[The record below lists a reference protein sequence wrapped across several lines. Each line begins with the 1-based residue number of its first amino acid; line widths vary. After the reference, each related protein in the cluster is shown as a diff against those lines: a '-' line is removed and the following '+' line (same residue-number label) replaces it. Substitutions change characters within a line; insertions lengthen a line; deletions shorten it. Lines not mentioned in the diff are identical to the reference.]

1 MESVEILGE
10 VLELPGIKH
19 ALSEVSGGGARP
31 LRVVGRGGT
40 VLAAEGEM
48 SGGAVARCALSL
60 DGEEVGNVEVS
71 AGGSG
76 PDGDADAA
84 ARIAAACIESRLD
97 AEAQLES
104 FTREIVERYEE
115 INLLYDLTSELG
127 GLFDESAIA
136 RHVMDTIAQI
146 VDVDTAAILL
156 YNDEA
161 GRFATAALGGAAP
174 IIDGYF
180 VGPGDRG
187 LLGRLAMKRV
197 AILANADG
205 ELPAEVVEE
214 EKFLPTSGILAVPI
228 LHLAGTKDE
237 VLVGVA
243 ILCGKATGI
252 FDTGDEKLMGAICS
266 QAASAIYRARMVNE
280 LKESSLM
287 RRDMELAQQIQSTM
301 LPEEAPEVPG
311 AEIAGHCDTA
321 VNVGGDYFDY
331 IINNEGAV
339 SILLGDVT
347 GHSLGAAL
355 MMTAA
360 RATLRS
366 IVSGAGGPAEVIRRT
381 NTLLYGD
388 LDRAELMISL
398 FAGHYVPATRKLL
411 YASAGHNPPL
421 VVRRNGGEV
430 ERLDPTGIILGVVPD
445 ADYDVKYL
453 NLEPGDVVFFYT
465 DGVTEAMDGERR
477 QFGEERLVNVL
488 RENVDRPAEEIIRA
502 VSRAV
507 QAWMGYGKP
516 TDDIT
521 SVVLR
526 VLE

>member
-1 MESVEILGE
+1 
-10 VLELPGIKH
+10 
-19 ALSEVSGGGARP
+19 
-31 LRVVGRGGT
+31 
-40 VLAAEGEM
+40 
-48 SGGAVARCALSL
+48 VAKK
-60 DGEEVGNVEVS
+60 
-71 AGGSG
+71 
-76 PDGDADAA
+76 
-84 ARIAAACIESRLD
+84 
-97 AEAQLES
+97 
-104 FTREIVERYEE
+104 RE
-115 INLLYDLTSELG
+115 
-127 GLFDESAIA
+127 
-136 RHVMDTIAQI
+136 
-146 VDVDTAAILL
+146 
-156 YNDEA
+156 
-161 GRFATAALGGAAP
+161 
-174 IIDGYF
+174 
-180 VGPGDRG
+180 
-187 LLGRLAMKRV
+187 
-197 AILANADG
+197 AILANAEG
-205 ELPAEVVEE
+205 ELPADVVKE
-214 EKFLPTSGILAVPI
+214 EKFLPTSGVLAVPMM
-228 LHLAGTKDE
+228 HLAGTEDE

-243 ILCGKATGI
+243 ILSGKANGV

-266 QAASAIYRARMVNE
+266 QAATAIYSARMVNE
-280 LKESSLM
+280 LKETSLM

-301 LPEEAPEVPG
+301 LPESAPEVPG
-311 AEIAGHCDTA
+311 AEIAGRCDTA

-366 IVSGAGGPAEVIRRT
+366 VVSEAGGPAEVIRRT
-381 NTLLYGD
+381 NTLLHGD
-388 LDRAELMISL
+388 LDRSDLMISL
-398 FAGHYVPATRKLL
+398 FAGLYVPATRKLL

-421 VVRRNGGEV
+421 VLRRSGGDA
-430 ERLDPTGIILGVVPD
+430 ERLEPTGIILGVLPD

-453 NLEPGDVVFFYT
+453 SLEPGDVVFFYT

-488 RENVDRPAEEIIRA
+488 RENLDQPAEGIIRA

-507 QAWMGYGKP
+507 QVWMGYGKP